1 MPTSA
6 LRIDLLSV
14 SSCLQSI
21 RWQVAFEMV
30 RVQRLAALRL
40 DLLSFNLLL
49 RTHNDHN
56 GWPLALDS
64 FRRMALWQVE
74 QDGVSFWAA

>member
-21 RWQVAFEMV
+21 RWQVAYEMV

-56 GWPLALDS
+56 GWPLALDA

-74 QDGVSFWAA
+74 PDGVSFWVV